1 MTRMKTQAEVMD
13 LEWIDLMLEA
23 KKLGLSVEE
32 IRAFFQEALS
42 GEILGTYD
50 KKNASCE
57 M

>member
-1 MTRMKTQAEVMD
+1 MNAQAEVID
-13 LEWIDLMLEA
+13 LEWMDLILEA

-42 GEILGTYD
+42 GEIFGTYNLR
-50 KKNASCE
+50 KKASCE